1 MSGNV
6 KFPNIDWRFNE
17 FPNPAVYALY
27 MTCAEIMALPLA
39 PAVVAN
45 NIIDVVMQR
54 YIIFQNVVLFK
65 KFRLHFVV
73 LNYLDTQKSHLTKY
87 TVG

>member
-27 MTCAEIMALPLA
+27 MTCAELMALPLS
-39 PAVVAN
+39 PASVAN
-45 NIIDVVMQR
+45 SILDVVMQR
-54 YIIFQNVVLFK
+54 
-65 KFRLHFVV
+65 
-73 LNYLDTQKSHLTKY
+73 
-87 TVG
+87 